1 MHLPNVSL
9 LPLSLVLFSATQT
22 LAQTSTDCDPTKKSC
37 PADTALSES
46 VYTHDFTTGADD
58 ENWKVTAGDVKY
70 TSKGAEFTI
79 NKAGDAPTIQSN
91 WYIFFG
97 SVSFV
102 MKAAPGKGVVSSA
115 ILESDDLDEVDW
127 EWLGGQPGNVQTNYF
142 GKGNTTTH
150 DREVDAPIPDT
161 QSTSHNYTIAWTSTS
176 TTWLVDGTPKRTL
189 SYSDA
194 NGGSNYPQTPMN
206 VRIGIWAGGDPNN
219 AEGTIEWAGGET
231 DYSAAP
237 FTMVV
242 EKVEVRNQNPGSS
255 YQYGDLSGSFESIV
269 VDGGDGKVKK
279 SGSGDGDGEKSS
291 SASSSGV
298 KTEASASASA
308 SATVNVNVDGGVGG
322 EHAME
327 TGNATGSASMASVTP
342 TGSATGS
349 AAVAEQTGESGAVVG
364 KSLGGGLL
372 MLSAMTAMLWI

>member
-1 MHLPNVSL
+1 MHLLNVSL
-9 LPLSLVLFSATQT
+9 LPLSLILFSTTQT

-37 PADTALSES
+37 PADTALSSS

-127 EWLGGQPGNVQTNYF
+127 EWLGGQAGNVQTNYF

-150 DREVDAPIPDT
+150 DREVDAPISDT
-161 QSTSHNYTIAWTSTS
+161 QGTSHNYTIAWTSSS
-176 TTWLVDGTPKRTL
+176 TTWLVDGDVKRTL
-189 SYSDA
+189 RYSDA

-242 EKVEVRNQNPGSS
+242 EKVEVRNENPGGS
-255 YQYGDLSGSFESIV
+255 YQYGDMTGSFESIV

-279 SGSGDGDGEKSS
+279 SGSEDGEKS
-291 SASSSGV
+291 ASSTTSSGL
-298 KTEASASASA
+298 KTEASASA

-327 TGNATGSASMASVTP
+327 TGSSTGAMSTASATP

-349 AAVAEQTGESGAVVG
+349 AAVAEQTGESGAVLG

-372 MLSAMTAMLWI
+372 VLSAMAMLLI

>member
-1 MHLPNVSL
+1 
-9 LPLSLVLFSATQT
+9 
-22 LAQTSTDCDPTKKSC
+22 
-37 PADTALSES
+37 
-46 VYTHDFTTGADD
+46 
-58 ENWKVTAGDVKY
+58 
-70 TSKGAEFTI
+70 
-79 NKAGDAPTIQSN
+79 
-91 WYIFFG
+91 
-97 SVSFV
+97 
-102 MKAAPGKGVVSSA
+102 
-115 ILESDDLDEVDW
+115 
-127 EWLGGQPGNVQTNYF
+127 
-142 GKGNTTTH
+142 
-150 DREVDAPIPDT
+150 
-161 QSTSHNYTIAWTSTS
+161 
-176 TTWLVDGTPKRTL
+176 
-189 SYSDA
+189 
-194 NGGSNYPQTPMN
+194 MN

-279 SGSGDGDGEKSS
+279 SGSDGGEKSS

-298 KTEASASASA
+298 KTEASPSASA

-327 TGNATGSASMASVTP
+327 TGNVTGSASMASATP

-349 AAVAEQTGESGAVVG
+349 AAVAEQTGESGTVLG
-364 KSLGGGLL
+364 KSLSGGLL
-372 MLSAMTAMLWI
+372 VLSAITAMLWI